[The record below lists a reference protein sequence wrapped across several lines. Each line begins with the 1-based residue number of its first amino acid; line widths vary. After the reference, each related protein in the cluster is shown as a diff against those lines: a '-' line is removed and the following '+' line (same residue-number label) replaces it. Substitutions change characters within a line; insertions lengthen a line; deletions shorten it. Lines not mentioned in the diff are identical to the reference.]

1 MDAEHQHTSAV
12 TRSNIR
18 VRQRKWLRAG
28 LAVTVLL
35 SVPSVAVA
43 EIREER
49 DSVLYVTNV
58 EPRQAV
64 VAVGP
69 AASSTERNV
78 PRPQALYGDLI
89 RAAAAR
95 HGLAPEL
102 VESVVRAESNF
113 NARAV
118 SPKGARGL
126 MQLMPTTAAQLGV
139 RDVFDVR
146 QNIEGGVRHLRYL
159 VDRYKGNLTLALA
172 AYNAGVDAV
181 ARHGGVPPYT
191 ETQAYVARVLRLL
204 QRTGPSVGAETAET
218 LEPKAIG
225 ILRRY
230 GTVQGR
236 LVYPNLPSNQ
246 LSVTVREMLAERQ
259 LAGPPPGR

>member
-1 MDAEHQHTSAV
+1 MIG
-12 TRSNIR
+12 RI
-18 VRQRKWLRAG
+18 G
-28 LAVTVLL
+28 LAIAAIL
-35 SVPSVAVA
+35 SLHSPAIA
-43 EIREER
+43 EIRLQER
-49 DSVLYVTNV
+49 DGVLYVWNV
-58 EPRQAV
+58 EPRQGV
-64 VAVGP
+64 VPPPP
-69 AASSTERNV
+69 AAPQMRRSV
-78 PRPQALYGDLI
+78 ARPPAPYGELI
-89 RAAAAR
+89 RAAATR

-102 VESVVRAESNF
+102 VEAVVRAESNF
-113 NARAV
+113 DARAI
-118 SPKGARGL
+118 SKTGARGL
-126 MQLMPTTAAQLGV
+126 MQLMPSTAAQLGV

-159 VDRYKGNLTLALA
+159 VDRYKGNLALALA

-204 QRTGPSVGAETAET
+204 ERTGPSVDVETAET
-218 LEPKAIG
+218 LAPEAAG

-230 GTVQGR
+230 GTVNGR
-236 LVYPNLPSNQ
+236 VVYSNLPSNQ

>member
-1 MDAEHQHTSAV
+1 MF
-12 TRSNIR
+12 
-18 VRQRKWLRAG
+18 VRLL
-28 LAVTVLL
+28 LAIVAAPLVL
-35 SVPSVAVA
+35 SPAPAAA
-43 EIREER
+43 EIRMEER
-49 DSVLYVTNV
+49 DGVLHVWNDQ
-58 EPRQAV
+58 PSQAV
-64 VAVGP
+64 VASRSEAPQRRRTVARPP
-69 AASSTERNV
+69 APYDA
-78 PRPQALYGDLI
+78 LI
-89 RAAAAR
+89 RAAAIR

-102 VESVVRAESNF
+102 VEAVVRAESNF
-113 NARAV
+113 DARAI
-118 SPKGARGL
+118 SKKGARGL

-204 QRTGPSVGAETAET
+204 QRTGPSVGAETAKT
-218 LEPKAIG
+218 LEPEAAG

-230 GTVQGR
+230 GTVGGR
-236 LVYPNLPSNQ
+236 LVYFNLPSNQ

-259 LAGPPPGR
+259 